1 MSPGI
6 EEHIAGSGKPLMW
19 ASLMAFIDVVS
30 LGIMKKHTEGKWTA
44 ARAIPLSM
52 GLYALQPLIFL
63 QSLRYESMTVMN
75 ILWDI
80 ISDFFVTA
88 EGLFYFK
95 EKLSPLKYFGLALA
109 FVSIVIL
116 SYDEIRGA

>member
-1 MSPGI
+1 M
-6 EEHIAGSGKPLMW
+6 
-19 ASLMAFIDVVS
+19 ASVMAFIDVVS
-30 LGIMKKHTEGKWTA
+30 LGIMKRHTEGERSA
-44 ARAIPLSM
+44 YAIPLSM

-63 QSLRYESMTVMN
+63 QSLQYETMTVMN

-80 ISDFFVTA
+80 ISDFMVTA

-109 FVSIVIL
+109 FVAIVIL
-116 SYDEIRGA
+116 SYDEIRRA